1 MLVKNVIG
9 HSEYAILPGNC
20 QGACHASKC
29 LMGMSTIGSVS
40 TEVMMKTSNHSRYIV
55 NTNDDEEYR
64 IPTYPNHFEKGE
76 VIE

>member
-1 MLVKNVIG
+1 
-9 HSEYAILPGNC
+9 
-20 QGACHASKC
+20 
-29 LMGMSTIGSVS
+29 MGMSTIGSVS